1 MFQLGENKRPTR
13 KSGENLP
20 TIQLEPKKD
29 RFNGLL
35 LRIITCKS
43 MIYDC
48 LWLDERYHSDHL
60 LTKSRN
66 DDKARLM

>member
-1 MFQLGENKRPTR
+1 
-13 KSGENLP
+13 
-20 TIQLEPKKD
+20 
-29 RFNGLL
+29 L